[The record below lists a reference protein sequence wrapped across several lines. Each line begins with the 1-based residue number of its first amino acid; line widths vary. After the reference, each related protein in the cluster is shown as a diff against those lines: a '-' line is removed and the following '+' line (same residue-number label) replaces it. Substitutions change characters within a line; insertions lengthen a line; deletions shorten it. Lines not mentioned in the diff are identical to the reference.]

1 MKKAIIKLI
10 KEILMTLLIVM
21 FGCVGIIFSVLYI
34 DTFNFYYFQAIT
46 AVSVSLISLLV
57 VLAITFLRYKKIIVY
72 KIFLLLVLAVSTITF
87 SLYLLKLTGFLEKFD
102 NIDKFRDYIQSFGSF
117 AVIIFII
124 VQFLQVVALP
134 VPSFIT
140 IGAGVVLFGAFW
152 GAFYSCIGIIIGSI
166 IAYLIGKIF
175 GVKVAKWLVGEDNLN
190 KGLKLISGKDRVV
203 LTFMFLFPFFP
214 DDLLCFVAG
223 ITTVSP
229 YFFTVMILITRIIS
243 VFVSS
248 YSLNNSIIPYN
259 TWWGILLWG
268 LFLILTIILTIIIY
282 KYGESIERKILNRK
296 NTSKLQ

>member
-21 FGCVGIIFSVLYI
+21 FGCVGIVFSVLYI

-57 VLAITFLRYKKIIVY
+57 VLAITFLRYKKIIIY